1 MNSFGPAARWGK
13 FFAILPGIALVFSL
27 ALVGCGS
34 AEEAMTD
41 EFGDLPQVTPAA
53 QLEYRVDS
61 LMNETRRLHDQ
72 LDAMTAENRGLTA
85 KVAELETKL
94 AEAAAQPPAPA
105 INPAAPSPMPVMG
118 GSADVAGYEAAMA
131 QMKSKNYHGAIEQF
145 QSLLSSGSAGN
156 LADNCQYWIGESY
169 YAMKSYPEALQ
180 AFKATMEYK
189 RSEKLS
195 YAQLMIGNCEAVLG
209 NRDAAREAY
218 NAVVTNFPTSPVV
231 EKAKEKLGKLK

>member
-13 FFAILPGIALVFSL
+13 FFAILPGIVVVFSL

-94 AEAAAQPPAPA
+94 AEAVAQPPAPVV
-105 INPAAPSPMPVMG
+105 PAAPSPNPVMG
-118 GSADVAGYEAAMA
+118 GSADEAGYKAAME
-131 QMKSKNYHGAIEQF
+131 QMRSKNYQGAIEQF
-145 QSLLSSGSAGN
+145 QSLLSSGAAGN
-156 LADNCQYWIGESY
+156 LADNCQYWIGETY
-169 YAMKSYPEALQ
+169 YAMKSFPEALQ
-180 AFKATMEYK
+180 AFRATMEYK

-209 NRDAAREAY
+209 NKDAAREAY
-218 NAVVTNFPTSPVV
+218 NAVVTNFPTSSVV
-231 EKAKEKLGKLK
+231 EKAKAKLAKLN

>member
-1 MNSFGPAARWGK
+1 MNPFGPAARWGK
-13 FFAILPGIALVFSL
+13 LFAILSGIVVVFSL

-34 AEEAMTD
+34 AEEAQQD

-61 LMNETRRLHDQ
+61 LINETRKLHDM
-72 LDAMTAENRGLTA
+72 LDQATAENRGLTA
-85 KVAELETKL
+85 KVAELETKI

-105 INPAAPSPMPVMG
+105 ISPAAPMPAPVIG

-131 QMKSKNYHGAIEQF
+131 QMKSKNYQGAIEQF
-145 QSLLSSGSAGN
+145 QALLSSGAAGN

-180 AFKATMEYK
+180 AFRATMEYK

-195 YAQLMIGNCEAVLG
+195 YAQLMIGNCEALLG
-209 NRDAAREAY
+209 NKDGAREAY
-218 NAVVTNFPTSPVV
+218 NAVVTNFPMSPVV
-231 EKAKEKLGKLK
+231 EKARTKLDKMK